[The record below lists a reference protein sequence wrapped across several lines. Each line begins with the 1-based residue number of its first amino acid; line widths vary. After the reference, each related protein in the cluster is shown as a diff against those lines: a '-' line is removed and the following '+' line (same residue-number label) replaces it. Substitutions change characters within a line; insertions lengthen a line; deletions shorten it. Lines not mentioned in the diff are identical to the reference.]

1 MTRHSYYS
9 TTSHQRNRENHICHI
24 PLCRGSTLHPIT
36 IEVRFCWAMGLAL
49 LFHRVLAMAR
59 CWIMPSEQA
68 YSELTYSNSLAFRT
82 SDFELILRLVWQA
95 SNVNRSLQIPDNR
108 THQAYLNVRECLIQA
123 VRDVHP
129 AYDLVSG
136 HLPSM
141 YQFLRGFDTV
151 ISLNYDLLVYWTMT
165 YGLDIQDGHLF
176 RIASWGMAC
185 STTLGRD
192 FGPYRERT
200 NTLVFYP
207 HGSLA
212 LCRTAVEQEF
222 KIHNAG
228 EGLLEAILAEWR
240 SERVVPLFVSEGTML
255 QKVSSIQNSYYLST
269 VYREVLTSQRFT
281 LTLFGWGLGE
291 HDRHLLR
298 RMRGTGIQRVA
309 VSVFGGNQVYCNH
322 AYQVI
327 QDDLGP
333 VHVDFFDSE
342 SPGCWIHAVP
352 PALPGPG

>member
-1 MTRHSYYS
+1 MPHHIAQWTQISPNYRQGTILLGNGSSIAVSPSFGYGSLLDHA
-9 TTSHQRNRENHICHI
+9 QRAG
-24 PLCRGSTLHPIT
+24 LLAAD
-36 IEVRFCWAMGLAL
+36 VQQLFRFFG
-49 LFHRVLAMAR
+49 
-59 CWIMPSEQA
+59 
-68 YSELTYSNSLAFRT
+68 TY
-82 SDFELILRLVWQA
+82 DFELILRLVWQA
-95 SNVNRSLQIPDNR
+95 SNVNRSLEIPDNR

-129 AYDLVSG
+129 AYDLVNG

-141 YQFLRGFDTV
+141 YQFLKEFDTV

-176 RIASWGMAC
+176 KDC
-185 STTLGRD
+185 FLGNSMFDDAWQR
-192 FGPYRERT
+192 FRTPYRERT

-212 LCRTAVEQEF
+212 LCRNFLEQEF

-240 SERVVPLFVSEGTML
+240 SERVVPLFVSEGTMQ
-255 QKVSSIQNSYYLST
+255 QKISSIQNSYYLST
-269 VYREVLTSQRFT
+269 VYREVLTSQRFA

-291 HDRHLLR
+291 HDRHLLQ

-309 VSVFGGNQVYCNH
+309 VSVFRGDQVYCNYAH
-322 AYQVI
+322 QVI

-352 PALPGPG
+352 PAVGI

>member
-1 MTRHSYYS
+1 MPYPVVPWEHVAPNYHRGTILLGNGASIAVSPSFGYGSLLDHA
-9 TTSHQRNRENHICHI
+9 QR
-24 PLCRGSTLHPIT
+24 
-36 IEVRFCWAMGLAL
+36 AGLLGADVQQ
-49 LFHRVLAMAR
+49 LFGF
-59 CWIMPSEQA
+59 
-68 YSELTYSNSLAFRT
+68 FRT

-165 YGLDIQDGHLF
+165 YGLDIQGGHLF
-176 RIASWGMAC
+176 KDCFLGNGMFDDAWQ
-185 STTLGRD
+185 R
-192 FGPYRERT
+192 FRAPYRERT